1 MKEKQKKG
9 MKNRKKGRKTEKRR
23 KEREKGRKRDK
34 REEKQERK
42 MACISSK
49 DTFFLL
55 AEITVQLNFIVI
67 LLRTV

>member
-1 MKEKQKKG
+1 
-9 MKNRKKGRKTEKRR
+9 
-23 KEREKGRKRDK
+23 
-34 REEKQERK
+34 

-67 LLRTV
+67 LLRTVWPENKLETTPSSSTEINNLYVLLTWISCK